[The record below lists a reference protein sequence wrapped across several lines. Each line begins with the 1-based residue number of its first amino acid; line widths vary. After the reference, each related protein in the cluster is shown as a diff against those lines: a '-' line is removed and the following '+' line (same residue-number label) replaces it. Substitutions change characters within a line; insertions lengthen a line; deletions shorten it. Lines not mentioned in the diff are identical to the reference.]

1 MGSGQLNTGWSTQS
15 DLSPGAW
22 FVDEPSKPQIG
33 RSFVPSSRI
42 FVFERSLAVGAVP
55 STQMYSALY
64 AIGGSFP
71 PQRGVSEWDAGS
83 RSQRAV
89 TRRFPECE
97 RYVNATASRVS
108 TRGRA
113 CHHGRTMER
122 QRDYVLRTV
131 EERGVRLIR
140 LWFTDVLGQLKSFAI
155 SPAELE
161 GAFDEGM
168 RFDGSAIDG
177 FSRVQESDVLA
188 RPDPN
193 SFELLPWADSY
204 GTSARMFCDITNI
217 DGTPFEGD
225 PRQVLRRNLDKA
237 RERGFS
243 FYAAPEMEF
252 FYFADSDP
260 GGPPQPLDQASYF
273 DLTTADVASDLRQRT
288 IHTLEAMGIPVEYSH
303 HEDAPSQHE
312 IDLRYTDALTMAD
325 NVMTF
330 RLVVREVAFEAGVHA
345 TFMPKPLASV
355 QGSGMHTHFSLFEGD
370 TNAFYDAGDERNLS
384 KVARGF
390 IAGVLT
396 HAREIAAVTNQWV
409 NSYKRLVVGFEA
421 PVYVSWAR
429 NNRSVVVNVPPIK
442 SGKAE
447 SARIE
452 FRAPDPSCNPYL
464 AFSVILA
471 AGLKGVEEGYDLPPE
486 TLANLYQ
493 LTDEERMAEGI
504 SILPGSLAEALDEME
519 RSELV
524 ADALGEHV
532 FEWFIR
538 NKRAE
543 WQEYKTQVS
552 QFELD
557 RYLPRL

>member
-1 MGSGQLNTGWSTQS
+1 
-15 DLSPGAW
+15 
-22 FVDEPSKPQIG
+22 
-33 RSFVPSSRI
+33 
-42 FVFERSLAVGAVP
+42 
-55 STQMYSALY
+55 
-64 AIGGSFP
+64 
-71 PQRGVSEWDAGS
+71 
-83 RSQRAV
+83 
-89 TRRFPECE
+89 
-97 RYVNATASRVS
+97 
-108 TRGRA
+108 
-113 CHHGRTMER
+113 MER
-122 QRDYVLRTV
+122 QQDYVLRTV
-131 EERGVRLIR
+131 EERGVRHIR
-140 LWFTDVLGQLKSFAI
+140 LWFSDVLGQLKSVET

-161 GAFDEGM
+161 TAFEEGM
-168 RFDGSAIDG
+168 QFDGSAIDG

-188 RPDPN
+188 MPDAN
-193 SFELLPWADSY
+193 SFELLPWGIEDAA
-204 GTSARMFCDITNI
+204 SARMFCDIANL

-225 PRQVLRRNLDKA
+225 PRQVLKRNLERA
-237 RERGFS
+237 REKGFT
-243 FYAAPEMEF
+243 FYASPDMEY
-252 FYFADSDP
+252 FYFKDSDP
-260 GGPPQPLDQASYF
+260 RLPPEPLDAASYF
-273 DLTTADVASDLRQRT
+273 DLTTADVARDIRKQT
-288 IHTLEAMGIPVEYSH
+288 IQALEAMGIPVEYSH

-370 TNAFYDAGDERNLS
+370 TNAFYDPGDERNLS
-384 KVARGF
+384 KIARGC

-442 SGKAE
+442 AGKAD

-464 AFSVILA
+464 AFAVVLA
-471 AGLKGVEEGYDLPPE
+471 AGLRGVEEGYDVPPE

-493 LTDEERMAEGI
+493 LTEEERLAEGI

-519 RSELV
+519 KSELV
-524 ADALGEHV
+524 AEALGEHV

-552 QFELD
+552 Q
-557 RYLPRL
+557 